1 MEINDYIESLPG
13 TLEKSG
19 YKKIGSFFSND
30 LSGVSVSSDEL
41 KDINNYVWFHE
52 DCNWGILKS
61 VKPGIKNK
69 TVFHLVKLTWAPRMF
84 GIKMGIP
91 SAVIMCEV
99 FSDDQYEKSSLDGV
113 IFTPKAI
120 GGPSTKEKEF
130 LKILKNYYS

>member
-1 MEINDYIESLPG
+1 MEINDYIKSLPG
-13 TLEKSG
+13 TLKKNE
-19 YKKIGSFFSND
+19 YKKIESFFSDD

-69 TVFHLVKLTWAPRMF
+69 TVFCLVKLTWAPRIF
-84 GIKMGIP
+84 GIKIGIP
-91 SAVIMCEV
+91 SAVLMCEV
-99 FSDDQYEKSSLDGV
+99 FSDDYNEKISLDGV
-113 IFTPKAI
+113 ISVPSAV

-130 LKILKNYYS
+130 LGTLKNYSS